1 MYYPLRRRSIRLD
14 IRVARGRVLR
24 LQRRWWRWVVELAML
39 VWAVVAWAV
48 LAVVAVGC
56 GVGDVGVGC
65 GGVGGVGGGVSGT
78 RNVSF

>member
-48 LAVVAVGC
+48 LAVV
-56 GVGDVGVGC
+56 
-65 GGVGGVGGGVSGT
+65 
-78 RNVSF
+78 